1 MRCLSVLLMLLALCA
16 SDGAAWAAA
25 NDCKACRDQQKTCAS
40 NYSAKTCKVEY
51 DRCMKDCQKK

>member
-1 MRCLSVLLMLLALCA
+1 MRSFSVLLMLLALCMAGNGA
-16 SDGAAWAAA
+16 SAAP
-25 NDCKACRDQQKTCAS
+25 NDCKACRDQQKTCTA